1 MVFKISFVQQEASAA
16 STSQKISDLFS
27 SQRTN
32 CYDTDILLQDMSRE
46 IETEWIGI
54 LLLNMSLSGRGA
66 SWGFSNFPVR
76 L

>member
-1 MVFKISFVQQEASAA
+1 MVVSISFVQQEASAA
-16 STSQKISDLFS
+16 STSQEISDLFS